1 MASGFDSIVPLAA
14 TPTSLP
20 IVRSVV
26 SLFDVEPD
34 LARWVPLNERAAAER
49 ATRVPEV
56 LLEPGRFDPRTVF
69 NRGREG
75 FGALIVS
82 GLVVREISMGGR
94 PTVRLLGPG
103 DVFTEEAPDAD
114 SLQTGVWSVS
124 LPTRLAVLDD
134 HLLLAVRRWPRL
146 VRGLCLRLQQCHD
159 SALLQLSVSHRP
171 AVEDRIVGLFE
182 VLAMRWGKMTREGIV
197 VPIPLTHDAIGQMI
211 GARRPTVT
219 LGLRALAQQGRLY
232 RQNRS
237 RWLLGADFGSS
248 QSAPRLRPTLAV
260 PA

>member
-1 MASGFDSIVPLAA
+1 M
-14 TPTSLP
+14 
-20 IVRSVV
+20 V
-26 SLFDVEPD
+26 SLLEAEPD
-34 LARWVPLNERAAAER
+34 LARWVAPNERAAAAR

-56 LLEPGRFDPRTVF
+56 LLEPGLFDPRTVF
-69 NRGREG
+69 KRGREG

-103 DVFTEEAPDAD
+103 DVFTEQAPDD
-114 SLQTGVWSVS
+114 EPLETGVWSVS
-124 LPTRLAVLDD
+124 LTTRLAVLDD
-134 HLLLAVRRWPRL
+134 RLLIAVRQWPRL
-146 VRGLCLRLQQCHD
+146 LRGLCIRLQECHD

-182 VLAMRWGKMTREGIV
+182 VLAMRWGRMTAEGIV
-197 VPIPLTHDAIGQMI
+197 VPIPLTHDTIGQMI

-232 RQNRS
+232 RQSRS
-237 RWLLGADFGSS
+237 RWLLGPDFASPQPAGRS
-248 QSAPRLRPTLAV
+248 QSTLAM